1 MSDSEDA
8 WAGLFT
14 LGGID
19 AVAQVFLSY
28 AAPDRAL
35 ARKLVGN
42 LTRHGTEVWYDQHLR
57 PGDNWVEEIT
67 RNLEEASAVLVL
79 ITPDSLRSEWV
90 GREWQSALVRSARVL
105 PVLAGGASFKDLPA
119 ALAKIQA
126 IDLDRDYERGLD
138 SIVSEVK
145 HLQLSAEPPASSVLD
160 VQDVIED
167 IVYRVIKK
175 LGAQAQGGP
184 ADLDVADDKLVFVI
198 TSFAPDM
205 EPIFLAVAA
214 AAHAV
219 GLRAERVKDVKGDY
233 RITDKVLAMIRQ
245 ARLIVVDL
253 THERPNVYFELGYA
267 RGLGKTVITILR
279 TGTVAHF
286 DVRDWT
292 YLEYFD
298 SRPLEGDLVERF
310 NFELQRSAESGI

>member
-1 MSDSEDA
+1 
-8 WAGLFT
+8 LT
-14 LGGID
+14 LGRID

-28 AAPDRAL
+28 AAPDRAI
-35 ARKLVGN
+35 ARKLVDD
-42 LTRHGTEVWYDQHLR
+42 LTRYRTEVWYDQNLR
-57 PGDNWVEEIT
+57 PGDNWVEAIT
-67 RNLEEASAVLVL
+67 RNLEEASAVIVL

-90 GREWQSALVRSARVL
+90 GREWQNALIRSARVL
-105 PVLAGGASFKDLPA
+105 PVLANGASFKDLPA
-119 ALAKIQA
+119 ALAKIQT
-126 IDLDRDYERGLD
+126 IDLNRDYERGLG

-145 HLQLSAEPPASSVLD
+145 HLQLSADPPASSVLD

-167 IVYRVIKK
+167 IVQRVIKK
-175 LGAQAQGGP
+175 LGVQAQHTTT
-184 ADLDVADDKLVFVI
+184 DLDVADDKLVFVI

-205 EPIFLAVAA
+205 EPIFLAVSA

-279 TGTVAHF
+279 TGTVVHF

-298 SRPLEGDLVERF
+298 SRPLEGDLLERF
-310 NFELQRSAESGI
+310 KFELQQSAASEG